1 VTKTAEAP
9 ALLSALAAVSALAAA
24 SGTTIDTFDHITS
37 NFNNNN
43 FKLYSRDFRRLGNN
57 D

>member
-1 VTKTAEAP
+1 VTKTAEAL